1 MDETDILTT
10 SQKKLFKEQEMW
22 MKDRN
27 IEFSD
32 DPTEDTRIS
41 AIYNI
46 IERFP
51 TEEIARKAVE
61 YGGYPAVLDWYSRSN
76 SKIAKKKYRS
86 AKRSKSS
93 VKCKCR

>member
-1 MDETDILTT
+1 MDETDILTP
-10 SQKKLFKEQEMW
+10 SQKRLFKEQEMW

-32 DPTEDTRIS
+32 DPTENTRGA
-41 AIYNI
+41 AIYDI
-46 IERFP
+46 IKRFP
-51 TEEIARKAVE
+51 TERIARKAVE
-61 YGGYPAVLDWYSRSN
+61 SGGDPAVLDWYSRSN

-86 AKRSKSS
+86 AKRAKSS